1 MNLAHFRFYE
11 ELNDF
16 LPLERKK
23 VLFPWTF
30 NGNPSVKFA
39 IEALGVP
46 HVEVDMI
53 LVNSV
58 PVDFSYKVRDG
69 DTISVYPV
77 FESFDIAGVS
87 PLREKPLRDPKFVL
101 DTHLGKLAKFMR
113 ICGFDAFYRNDLNDP
128 EIIIL
133 SVTEKRVILTRDR
146 NLLKNKTVTHGYW
159 IRSQQPP
166 EQLREVLNRFDL
178 KNSMQPFTRCLECN
192 TKIIEVSKESI
203 LSQLLPKTKLCYQEF
218 WQCGNCKRIYWKGSH
233 WERMRGV
240 VEQYK

>member
-192 TKIIEVSKESI
+192 TKIIEVSKEGI